1 MKNTLFSYLMVLA
14 MLSIVSMSSCKK
26 DEPTP
31 TPTPAFNG
39 FTIGNTKYPVSK
51 GWILPIDTGYFFVL
65 VGSNTISDTLTGR
78 GNLWS
83 GVFASASGSLTLS
96 TGSYALNGAGDPM
109 NCDDLGFWLNYD
121 VMNDT
126 SDPQYVASSSWNAN
140 KSISVAKESNNY
152 VITFSGITAKDANA
166 ADHTASANIK
176 VPLMVLDGF
185 FEGLKPSQLG
195 LSESQYRNLSQKL
208 RRYRQNSR
216 NDKFPRLRN

>member
-31 TPTPAFNG
+31 TPTPSVNG
-39 FTIGNTKYPVSK
+39 FTIGSTKYPVSK

-83 GVFASASGSLTLS
+83 GMFSAASGSLTLS
-96 TGSYALNGAGDPM
+96 TGSYAFNDSNDPM
-109 NCDDLGFWLNYD
+109 SCDDLSFWLNYD
-121 VMNDT
+121 LMNDT
-126 SDPQYVASSSWNAN
+126 TEPQYLASSLWNAN

-152 VITFSGITAKDANA
+152 IITFSGITAKDANA

-185 FEGLKPSQLG
+185 FGVLKPSQLG

-208 RRYRQNSR
+208 RRFKQN
-216 NDKFPRLRN
+216 